1 MSLSA
6 LAGKTAAILVS
17 HGFSESVLINL
28 QKQLNDAGVKARM
41 VSKENGLING
51 WAGDQWG
58 LSYPVDGVWR
68 ETLAVD
74 YDMMV
79 IPDGD
84 QHLKALLSDSH
95 AKRIISAF
103 LREKAPSLLIGSGV
117 DIAKSLDLLADIA
130 PENDTHVLASDNI
143 VVAGKL
149 ADISEMIDS
158 LALAVSNTVDEVN
171 AA

>member
-28 QKQLNDAGVKARM
+28 QKQLNAAGVKAKM

-51 WAGDQWG
+51 WAGEQWG

-103 LREKAPSLLIGSGV
+103 LREKAPSLFIGGGV
-117 DIAKSLDLLADIA
+117 DMAKSLDLLADIA
-130 PENDTHVLASDNI
+130 PENDTQVLASDHI
-143 VVAGKL
+143 LVAGNS